1 MFCSISRVF
10 ILSYFLYYNFITYF
24 ICGIIINND
33 KIVVIDD
40 DDDANTNTDG
50 INPDVS
56 ACIPS
61 TPELNNISSKFINI
75 RNDNADKISLNQYH
89 YEDVKQKDISNYSNN
104 DELYSYIDNSKGC
117 SCAATHRNID
127 VMNTNSSIS
136 QSYLVNTTNPS
147 ANVVDND
154 NIYSK
159 NIDSKD
165 NDVLESSIIATCRS
179 SSSNS
184 RSSSSNCNDHFMIH
198 ELNKKMVRIE
208 GGLGYM
214 GTNKPIKPTDGEYPL
229 RAIELSTYLLDIY
242 EVSNNGK

>member
-1 MFCSISRVF
+1 MFCLTSRIF
-10 ILSYFLYYNFITYF
+10 ILSYFLYYSFITYF
-24 ICGIIINND
+24 TFGIIINND
-33 KIVVIDD
+33 KIVIIDDD
-40 DDDANTNTDG
+40 DDDANTDG
-50 INPDVS
+50 IKQDVS
-56 ACIPS
+56 SCIPT

-75 RNDNADKISLNQYH
+75 RKDTADKISFNQYQ
-89 YEDVKQKDISNYSNN
+89 YDDVKQKDISNNINN
-104 DELYSYIDNSKGC
+104 DELYSYIDNSEGC

-127 VMNTNSSIS
+127 VMYTNSTTSH
-136 QSYLVNTTNPS
+136 SYLFTTTIPSTNP
-147 ANVVDND
+147 VDND

-165 NDVLESSIIATCRS
+165 KDVLESSFIATSGS
-179 SSSNS
+179 SSSS
-184 RSSSSNCNDHFMIH
+184 SSSSNCNDPFMIH

>member
-1 MFCSISRVF
+1 MFCPTSRVF
-10 ILSYFLYYNFITYF
+10 LLSYLLYYNFITYF
-24 ICGIIINND
+24 TFGIIVNND
-33 KIVVIDD
+33 KIVIIDD
-40 DDDANTNTDG
+40 DDDANTDG
-50 INPDVS
+50 INQDVS
-56 ACIPS
+56 VCVPA
-61 TPELNNISSKFINI
+61 TPELNNISSKFIKI

-89 YEDVKQKDISNYSNN
+89 YEDVKQKDISNDCYNN
-104 DELYSYIDNSKGC
+104 DELYSYIDNGECC

-127 VMNTNSSIS
+127 VMNTNSTTS
-136 QSYLVNTTNPS
+136 SYVVTTTTPSTNP
-147 ANVVDND
+147 VDND

-165 NDVLESSIIATCRS
+165 YDVIESSIIATTTS
-179 SSSNS
+179 SSS
-184 RSSSSNCNDHFMIH
+184 SSSSNCNDHFMIH

-229 RAIELSTYLLDIY
+229 RAIDLSTYLLDIY